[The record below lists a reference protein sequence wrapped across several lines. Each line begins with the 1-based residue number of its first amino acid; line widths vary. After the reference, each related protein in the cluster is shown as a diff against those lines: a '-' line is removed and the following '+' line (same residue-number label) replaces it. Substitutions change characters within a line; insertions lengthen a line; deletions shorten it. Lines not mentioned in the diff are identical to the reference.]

1 MPAARGILTIYR
13 RVIMAVAK
21 VTEIIASSSKSV
33 EDAVREGVK
42 RASETINDIQG
53 VWVKDTKATV
63 SNGEITEWRCTLKI
77 TFVVND

>member
-1 MPAARGILTIYR
+1 MS
-13 RVIMAVAK
+13 VAK
-21 VTEIIASSSKSV
+21 VTEIIASSTKSV

-42 RASETINDIQG
+42 RASKTISGIEG

-77 TFVVND
+77 TFVVKD

>member
-1 MPAARGILTIYR
+1 MS
-13 RVIMAVAK
+13 VAK

-42 RASETINDIQG
+42 RASKTINGIEG

-63 SNGEITEWRCTLKI
+63 SNGEVTEWRCTLKI
-77 TFVVND
+77 TFVLND

>member
-1 MPAARGILTIYR
+1 MS
-13 RVIMAVAK
+13 VAK
-21 VTEIIASSSKSV
+21 VTEIIASSPTSV

-42 RASETINDIQG
+42 RASKTIKDIQG

>member
-1 MPAARGILTIYR
+1 MT
-13 RVIMAVAK
+13 VAK
-21 VTEIIASSSKSV
+21 VTEIIASSPNSV

-42 RASETINDIQG
+42 RASKTIKGIQG

-63 SNGEITEWRCTLKI
+63 SDGQITEWRCTLKI

>member
-1 MPAARGILTIYR
+1 MS
-13 RVIMAVAK
+13 VAK
-21 VTEIIASSSKSV
+21 VTEIIASSPKSV

-42 RASETINDIQG
+42 RASKTIKDIQG

-63 SNGEITEWRCTLKI
+63 SDGEITEWRCTLKI

>member
-1 MPAARGILTIYR
+1 MS
-13 RVIMAVAK
+13 VAK
-21 VTEIIASSSKSV
+21 VTEIIASSPTSV

-42 RASETINDIQG
+42 RASKTIKGIQG

-63 SNGEITEWRCTLKI
+63 DNGEITEWRCTLKI

>member
-1 MPAARGILTIYR
+1 MS
-13 RVIMAVAK
+13 VAK
-21 VTEIIASSSKSV
+21 VTEIIASSPTSV

-42 RASETINDIQG
+42 RASKTIKGIKG

-63 SNGEITEWRCTLKI
+63 VDNEITEWRCTLKI

>member
-1 MPAARGILTIYR
+1 MS
-13 RVIMAVAK
+13 VAK
-21 VTEIIASSSKSV
+21 VTEIIASSPTSV

-42 RASETINDIQG
+42 RASKTINDIQG

>member
-1 MPAARGILTIYR
+1 MS
-13 RVIMAVAK
+13 VAK
-21 VTEIIASSSKSV
+21 VTEIIASSTVSV

-42 RASETINDIQG
+42 RASKTITGIEG

-63 SNGEITEWRCTLKI
+63 SNGEIKEWRCTLKI

>member
-1 MPAARGILTIYR
+1 MS
-13 RVIMAVAK
+13 VAK
-21 VTEIIASSSKSV
+21 VTEIIASSPTSV

-42 RASETINDIQG
+42 RASKTIKDIQG

-77 TFVVND
+77 TFLVND

>member
-1 MPAARGILTIYR
+1 MS
-13 RVIMAVAK
+13 VAK
-21 VTEIIASSSKSV
+21 VTEIIASSPTSV

-42 RASETINDIQG
+42 RASKTIKDIQG

-77 TFVVND
+77 TFVLND

>member
-1 MPAARGILTIYR
+1 MS
-13 RVIMAVAK
+13 VAK
-21 VTEIIASSSKSV
+21 VTEIIASSPNSV

-42 RASETINDIQG
+42 RASKTIKGITG

-63 SNGEITEWRCTLKI
+63 SDGAITEWRCTLKI